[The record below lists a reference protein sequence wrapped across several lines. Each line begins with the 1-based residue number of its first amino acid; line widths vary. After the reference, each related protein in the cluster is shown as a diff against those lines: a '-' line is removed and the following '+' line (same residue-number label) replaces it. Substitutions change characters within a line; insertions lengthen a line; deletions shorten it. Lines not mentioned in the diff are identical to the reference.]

1 MPNEPDE
8 TPDPRTIR
16 SRKVVL
22 DAALTLMVERG
33 IHALNIDGI
42 AEQSGVAKTTIYRH
56 WSSREAI
63 ILDALSSL
71 IAPEAQGPTG
81 TPVEQIHTLAWRFAE
96 KIGTPPWSVLFPDLI
111 ALARRSERMRT
122 VYEDFMR
129 LRRQPVAEVIARA
142 ITADNIDAEA
152 DADVIALMILGAIT
166 FRQLVLLAPPDEL
179 FVRQVVSTALHQRV
193 TTTASR

>member
-1 MPNEPDE
+1 MPNEPDGSQ
-8 TPDPRTIR
+8 DPRTVR
-16 SRKVVL
+16 SRKAVL
-22 DAALTLMVERG
+22 DATVALMVERG

-42 AEQSGVAKTTIYRH
+42 VDHSGVAKTTIYRH

-71 IAPEAQGPTG
+71 IAPEIQGPTG

-111 ALARRSERMRT
+111 ALAGRSERMRT

-129 LRRQPVAEVIARA
+129 LRRQPIAEGIAHA
-142 ITADNIDAEA
+142 IVADNLDV
-152 DADVIALMILGAIT
+152 DADVVALMILGAIT
-166 FRQLVLLAPPDEL
+166 YRQLVLLAPPDEP
-179 FVRQVVSTALHQRV
+179 FVRQIVSAALRQPVTA
-193 TTTASR
+193 ASPR

>member
-1 MPNEPDE
+1 MPNEPDVSL
-8 TPDPRTIR
+8 DPRTIR
-16 SRKVVL
+16 SRKAVL
-22 DAALTLMVERG
+22 DTTVTLMVQRG

-42 AEQSGVAKTTIYRH
+42 AEHSGVAKTTIYRH

-71 IAPEAQGPTG
+71 IAPEIQVPTG
-81 TPVEQIHTLAWRFAE
+81 TPVEQIHHLAWRFAE

-111 ALARRSERMRT
+111 ALAGRSERMRG

-142 ITADNIDAEA
+142 ITADNIDA
-152 DADVIALMILGAIT
+152 DADVVALMILGAIT
-166 FRQLVLLAPPDEL
+166 YRQLVLLAPPDEA
-179 FVRQVVSTALHQRV
+179 FVRQVVSAALHQRIS
-193 TTTASR
+193 TISPR

>member
-1 MPNEPDE
+1 MPNEPDGSL
-8 TPDPRTIR
+8 DPRTLR
-16 SRKVVL
+16 SRKAVL
-22 DAALTLMVERG
+22 DTTVTLMVERG

-42 AEQSGVAKTTIYRH
+42 AEHSGVAKTTIYRH

-71 IAPEAQGPTG
+71 IAPETQGPTG
-81 TPVEQIHTLAWRFAE
+81 TPVEQIQTLAWRFAE

-111 ALARRSERMRT
+111 ALAHRSERMRT

-142 ITADNIDAEA
+142 ITADNIDAES
-152 DADVIALMILGAIT
+152 DVIALMILGAIT
-166 FRQLVLLAPPDEL
+166 FRQLVLLAPPDEH

-193 TTTASR
+193 TITASR

>member
-1 MPNEPDE
+1 
-8 TPDPRTIR
+8 
-16 SRKVVL
+16 VL

-33 IHALNIDGI
+33 IHALNIDSI

-71 IAPEAQGPTG
+71 VAPETQSPTG

-111 ALARRSERMRT
+111 ALARRSESMRS

-142 ITADNIDAEA
+142 ITADNIDAES
-152 DADVIALMILGAIT
+152 DVIALMILGAIT

>member
-1 MPNEPDE
+1 MPDEPDGLL
-8 TPDPRTIR
+8 DPRTIR
-16 SRKVVL
+16 SRKAVL
-22 DAALTLMVERG
+22 DAALILMVERG
-33 IHALNIDGI
+33 IHALNIDGV
-42 AEQSGVAKTTIYRH
+42 AEHSGVAKTTIYRQ

-71 IAPEAQGPTG
+71 IAPETQGPTG
-81 TPVEQIHTLAWRFAE
+81 TPVEQIHSLAWWFAE

-111 ALARRSERMRT
+111 ALAQRSERMRS
-122 VYEDFMR
+122 VYEEFMR

-142 ITADNIDAEA
+142 IAADNIDA
-152 DADVIALMILGAIT
+152 DADVVALMILGAIT
-166 FRQLVLLAPPDEL
+166 YRQLVLLAPPDEL

>member
-1 MPNEPDE
+1 MPNEPYE
-8 TPDPRTIR
+8 SLDPRTIR
-16 SRKVVL
+16 SRKAVL
-22 DAALTLMVERG
+22 DATVTLMVQRG

-42 AEQSGVAKTTIYRH
+42 AEHSGVAKTTIYRH

-71 IAPEAQGPTG
+71 IAPEIQAPTG
-81 TPVEQIHTLAWRFAE
+81 TPVEQIRNLAWRFAE

-111 ALARRSERMRT
+111 ALARRSERMRG

-142 ITADNIDAEA
+142 ITTDNIDA
-152 DADVIALMILGAIT
+152 DADVVALMILGAIT
-166 FRQLVLLAPPDEL
+166 YRQLVLLAPPDEV
-179 FVRQVVSTALHQRV
+179 FVRQVVSAALHQRI
-193 TTTASR
+193 TTTSPR